1 MKKSHS
7 RPKYIT
13 IALDIAYR
21 IYNNDLKE
29 GERVSGRSVLAS
41 EYNVSPETIRK
52 SISLLRDMDVVRV
65 TPKSGI
71 LILSRDK
78 AFNFIQEFDTKDN
91 LIELKHEIFDL
102 MNKKTE
108 IEKNIKKNIES
119 IVDYSIQLKNIG
131 LIYPFELEVP
141 KNSPILEKSPSDI
154 RFWQHTNATIIGIR
168 RNNKII
174 VSPGPYIEFKENDI
188 ILFIGENACYD
199 KVKKLI
205 N

>member
-1 MKKSHS
+1 
-7 RPKYIT
+7 
-13 IALDIAYR
+13 
-21 IYNNDLKE
+21 
-29 GERVSGRSVLAS
+29 
-41 EYNVSPETIRK
+41 
-52 SISLLRDMDVVRV
+52 
-65 TPKSGI
+65 
-71 LILSRDK
+71 
-78 AFNFIQEFDTKDN
+78 
-91 LIELKHEIFDL
+91 

-141 KNSPILEKSPSDI
+141 KNSPILGKSPSDI
-154 RFWQHTNATIIGIR
+154 RFWQHTNATIIGVR

-188 ILFIGENACYD
+188 ILFIGKNACYD

>member
-141 KNSPILEKSPSDI
+141 KNSPILGKSPSDI
-154 RFWQHTNATIIGIR
+154 RFW
-168 RNNKII
+168 
-174 VSPGPYIEFKENDI
+174 
-188 ILFIGENACYD
+188 
-199 KVKKLI
+199 
-205 N
+205 

>member
-141 KNSPILEKSPSDI
+141 KNSPILGKSPSDI
-154 RFWQHTNATIIGIR
+154 RFWQHTNATIIGVR

-188 ILFIGENACYD
+188 ILFIGKNACYD